1 MKLPSGNSVA
11 DEMYMRRALQL
22 AAMGLGNVQPNPMV
36 GCVIVYQDRIIG
48 EGFHQK
54 YGEAHA
60 EINAIASVKEPS
72 LLQQA
77 TLYVNLEPCSH
88 YGKTPP
94 CAEALIRLQIPKVVI
109 ACQDSNPQVA
119 GKGIEM
125 LQQAGIEVVLG
136 VLEPEARFLNRRFFT
151 FMEQHRPYIILK
163 WAQTLDGF
171 MDIDRSSG
179 NHDSY
184 WITNEA
190 LKFLSHRWRAQESAI
205 AVGYRTVINDNPQL
219 TTRLVSGKHPVRLIY
234 DKDKTLP
241 SNYHVFNDE
250 APTCRFSSLE
260 EFKVLTFQHRLL
272 SVIIEG
278 GKKTL
283 ELFIRENLWDEARVL
298 TGNSYFGKGLQ
309 APQLGMIPQKV
320 EHYGDNTVAFFY

>member
-1 MKLPSGNSVA
+1 
-11 DEMYMRRALQL
+11 MRRALQL

-36 GCVIVYQDRIIG
+36 GCVIVHQNRIIG

-60 EINAIASVKEPS
+60 EINAIASVKDPA
-72 LLQQA
+72 LLKQA

-94 CAEALIRLQIPKVVI
+94 CAEALIRLRIPKVVI
-109 ACQDSNPQVA
+109 ACQDPNPQVS

-125 LQQAGIEVVLG
+125 LRQAGIEVILG
-136 VLEPEARFLNRRFFT
+136 VLESESRFLNRRFFT
-151 FMEQHRPYIILK
+151 FMEEHRPYIILK

-171 MDIDRSSG
+171 MDIDRSSD
-179 NHDSY
+179 NTASY

-205 AVGYRTVINDNPQL
+205 AVGYRTVMNDNPQL

-241 SNYHVFNDE
+241 SNYSVFNDE
-250 APTCRFSSLE
+250 APTYRFSSLE
-260 EFKVLTFQHRLL
+260 EFKELTLQHRLQ

-283 ELFIRENLWDEARVL
+283 ELFIHENLWDEARIL
-298 TGNSYFGKGLQ
+298 TGNSYFGKGLR

-320 EHYGDNTVAFFY
+320 ENYGGNTVAFYYR

>member
-1 MKLPSGNSVA
+1 MNLQTDNT
-11 DEMYMRRALQL
+11 DEMYMRRTLQL

-36 GCVIVYQDRIIG
+36 GCVIVYQNRIIG

-60 EINAIASVKEPS
+60 EINAIDSVKES
-72 LLQQA
+72 VLLQQA

-94 CAEALIRLQIPKVVI
+94 CAETLIRLQIPRVVI
-109 ACQDSNPQVA
+109 ACQDPNPQVS

-125 LQQAGIEVVLG
+125 LKQAGIKVVLG
-136 VLEPEARFLNRRFFT
+136 VLESEARFLNRRFFT
-151 FMEQHRPYIILK
+151 FMEQNRPYIILK

-171 MDIDRSSG
+171 MDIDRSG
-179 NHDSY
+179 DNHSSY
-184 WITNEA
+184 WITNEV
-190 LKFLSHRWRAQESAI
+190 LKFLSHRWRTQESAI

-219 TTRLVSGKHPVRLIY
+219 TARLISGKNPVRLIY
-234 DKDKTLP
+234 DKSKTLS
-241 SNYHVFNDE
+241 SNYNVFNNE
-250 APTCRFSSLE
+250 APTYCFSSLE
-260 EFKVLTFQHRLL
+260 EFKILTQQHRLQ

-283 ELFIRENLWDEARVL
+283 ELFIRENFWDEARVL
-298 TGNSYFGKGLQ
+298 TGNSYFGKGLS
-309 APQLGMIPQKV
+309 APQLGIVPQKV
-320 EHYGDNTVAFFY
+320 EHYGDNTVAFYYR